1 MSQSRSKEW
10 FRQGASLSQK
20 LGAKNEEFADYAGAD
35 PRVSL
40 KLARLRILG
49 QHGLIDMEDPE
60 IKLMWDLLNED
71 RKALFATSETTNEI
85 SKMGLMMPK
94 KDAIVTD
101 YDEDSE

>member
-1 MSQSRSKEW
+1 MSQTRNKAW

-20 LGAKNEEFADYAGAD
+20 LGAQNEEFADYAGSE
-35 PRVSL
+35 PKVSL

-49 QHGLIDMEDPE
+49 QHGLIDMKDPE

-71 RKALFATSETTNEI
+71 RKALFATSPHTNEI

-94 KDAIVTD
+94 ADKVITD
-101 YDEDSE
+101 YDEDSD

>member
-20 LGAKNEEFADYAGAD
+20 LGAQNEEFADYAGAD
-35 PRVSL
+35 PRISL

-49 QHGLIDMEDPE
+49 QHDLIDMEDPE

-71 RKALFATSETTNEI
+71 RKALFATSENVNEI
-85 SKMGLMMPK
+85 SKMGFQMPSSE
-94 KDAIVTD
+94 DE
-101 YDEDSE
+101 YDKPED